1 MSLENIG
8 IGGVLS
14 FNGSQAVAGM
24 GSATAATAR
33 LADKQTTLSI
43 AAAKVGGAFNAIGGF
58 AAKAGLA
65 FAPITA
71 AFGFAEHFA
80 MKFEKAMSGVKAVA
94 GATASEM
101 ATLTLAAKKFGA
113 KSTFDPV
120 EVAGG
125 MEELARAG
133 FDAKETLTAIPG
145 VLAAAA
151 AEGMPL
157 AQATEIVSTTL
168 RGMGLAADQSTRVAD
183 VLALASAKTNASIS
197 SLGESMKYA
206 AAQSKIM
213 GIDLET
219 TVGMLGLAGDAGL
232 TGSIGGSS
240 FAAMLTK
247 LAKPS
252 KEANHWLKANNIEMK
267 KTATGGLDIV
277 SVVKDINAHIEKETD
292 VMRKGAIMAEV
303 FGDRGKKAF
312 GAIASGI
319 QSGKIDTIVA
329 DLQGAAG
336 AAQKMA
342 DTRLE
347 GVLGTIKQ
355 ITNAGKALMIEFFG
369 GMLTAAGPTLKMVG
383 EALGNI
389 VNIVQDLQAG
399 VKLNR
404 AEMEDKYGPTVTAIA
419 YGIVDAIKEISAAI
433 AVVKTSF
440 MDFMQ
445 RVTGDAT
452 PEMVQSITRIV
463 VELLAI
469 AAVLSPV
476 LLAFAGVAM
485 AIGAILPVV
494 GVVAEGIGAVFAGL
508 ASGPV
513 VAFAATIGLL
523 FASMRSEGESVG
535 SVFERMWTM
544 ATNLGHFF
552 MDEALMPMVNIF
564 LSEVKPA
571 IVNIQKTF
579 SAFVDSAGAEFKSW
593 FGGIYRVMQSL
604 APLFSAIFKI
614 IGVIIA
620 SFVDVAV
627 TAFGLILQAITP
639 VLHVVK
645 EVGLWII
652 NVLLRALQKAI
663 SFAMQAG
670 SALGIDTNGPIW
682 QDLAAFASNKI
693 DIVTESGQAQNKVAI
708 ENAGKKPPSMAERQ
722 HGDSGADA
730 FAKEA
735 VQNVA
740 MMKASGAAKPNVDVN
755 VDVHDKRSLEVKNCM
770 TVDGRELAVAQ
781 GRHKQ
786 EINERA
792 GFRATPYQ
800 RRQIAEQG
808 AAPVGG
814 VGGS

>member
-24 GSATAATAR
+24 GSATSATAK
-33 LADKQTTLSI
+33 LADKQTTLSM
-43 AAAKVGGAFNAIGGF
+43 AAAKVGGAFSSIGGL
-58 AAKAGLA
+58 AAKASLA
-65 FAPITA
+65 LAPVTA
-71 AFGFAEHFA
+71 AFAFAEKYA
-80 MKFEKAMSGVKAVA
+80 MDFEKAMSGVKAVA
-94 GATASEM
+94 GATSGEM

-113 KSTFDPV
+113 KSTFDPI
-120 EVAGG
+120 EVAHG

-168 RGMGLAADQSTRVAD
+168 RGMGMAADQSTRVAD

-197 SLGESMKYA
+197 GLGESMKYA

-219 TVGMLGLAGDAGL
+219 TVGMLGLAADAGL
-232 TGSIGGSS
+232 SGSIGGSS

-277 SVVKDINAHIEKETD
+277 AVVKDINAHIEKETD
-292 VMRKGAIMAEV
+292 VMKKGAIMAEV

-312 GAIASGI
+312 GAIATGI
-319 QSGKIDTIVA
+319 STGKIDSIVA
-329 DLQGAAG
+329 DLQNAAG
-336 AAQKMA
+336 SAQKMA

-369 GMLTAAGPTLKMVG
+369 GLVTSAGPTLKMVG
-383 EALGNI
+383 EAFGNI

-404 AEMEDKYGPTVTAIA
+404 AEMEDKYGPTVVAIA
-419 YGIVDAIKEISAAI
+419 YGIVDAIKEIAAVT
-433 AVVKTSF
+433 ATVKAAF

-452 PEMVQSITRIV
+452 PEMIQSITRIV
-463 VELLAI
+463 VELLTI
-469 AAVLSPV
+469 AAILSPI

-485 AIGAILPVV
+485 TIGAILPVAMA
-494 GVVAEGIGAVFAGL
+494 VAEGIGAVFAGL

-513 VAFAATIGLL
+513 LVFGAAVGLL
-523 FASMRSEGESVG
+523 FYTMRSEGESIG

-544 ATNLGHFF
+544 VTSLGHWF
-552 MDEALMPMVNIF
+552 MDDCLMPMVNIF

-571 IVNIQKTF
+571 IVHVQKTF
-579 SAFVDSAGAEFKSW
+579 SAFVDAAGAEFKSW
-593 FGGIYRVMQSL
+593 FGGIYRAMQAL

-614 IGVIIA
+614 LGVIVA

-627 TAFGLILQAITP
+627 TMFGWILQAVTP

-645 EVGLWII
+645 EVGLWIL
-652 NVLLRALQKAI
+652 NVLLKALQKAI
-663 SFAMQAG
+663 SFAMQA
-670 SALGIDTNGPIW
+670 SAALGIDTSGPIW
-682 QDLAAFASNKI
+682 QDLATFASNKI
-693 DIVTESGQAQNKVAI
+693 DVVSADGQAQNKAAI
-708 ENAGKKPPSMAERQ
+708 EGAGKKPPTMAERE
-722 HGDSGADA
+722 HGNGGADV

-735 VQNVA
+735 AQNVA
-740 MMKASGAAKPNVDVN
+740 MQKAAGASKPNVDVN
-755 VDVHDKRSLEVKNCM
+755 VDVQDKRSLEIKNCM
-770 TVDGRELAVAQ
+770 NVDGRELAVAQ

>member
-24 GSATAATAR
+24 GSATAATAK

-43 AAAKVGGAFNAIGGF
+43 AASKVGGAFSAIGGF
-58 AAKAGLA
+58 AAKASLA
-65 FAPITA
+65 LAPITG
-71 AFGFAEHFA
+71 AFAFAEHYA

-94 GATASEM
+94 GATSGEM
-101 ATLTLAAKKFGA
+101 AQLTLAAKKFGA

-133 FDAKETLTAIPG
+133 FDAKETLSAIPG

-157 AQATEIVSTTL
+157 AQATEIVSQTL

-197 SLGESMKYA
+197 SLGEAMKYA

-213 GIDLET
+213 GVDLET
-219 TVGMLGLAGDAGL
+219 TVGMLGLAADAGL
-232 TGSIGGSS
+232 SGSIGGSS

-252 KEANHWLKANNIEMK
+252 KEANRWLKANNIEMT

-277 SVVKDINAHIEKETD
+277 DVIKQINTKIEAQTD
-292 VMRKGAIMAEV
+292 VMKKGAIMAEV

-329 DLQGAAG
+329 DLRNAAG

-355 ITNAGKALMIEFFG
+355 ITNAGKALAIEFFG
-369 GMLTAAGPTLKMVG
+369 GLITAAGPTLKAVG
-383 EALGNI
+383 EAFGNI

-399 VKLNR
+399 VKMNR
-404 AEMEDKYGPTVTAIA
+404 AELEDKYGPGVVAVA
-419 YGIVDAIKEISAAI
+419 YGIVDAIKEISNTIGVVRAA
-433 AVVKTSF
+433 F
-440 MDFMQ
+440 MDFFE
-445 RVTGDAT
+445 RIAGGASS
-452 PEMVQSITRIV
+452 EMIQSLVKIG
-463 VELLAI
+463 VELLAVT
-469 AAVLSPV
+469 ALLSPF
-476 LLAFAGVAM
+476 LVAVAAIAT
-485 AIGAILPVV
+485 AIGAILPV
-494 GVVAEGIGAVFAGL
+494 AGAVVEGVGAAFSAL

-513 VAFAATIGLL
+513 LAFGVTIGLL
-523 FASMRSEGESVG
+523 FLAMRNEGESVG

-544 ATNLGHFF
+544 VTDLGHWF

-579 SAFVDSAGAEFKSW
+579 SAFIAEAGAEFKSW
-593 FGGIYRVMQSL
+593 FGGIYRAMQAL

-614 IGVIIA
+614 LGVIVA

-627 TAFGLILQAITP
+627 TMFGWILQAVTP

-645 EVGLWII
+645 EVGLWIL
-652 NVLLRALQKAI
+652 NVLLKALQKAI
-663 SFAMQAG
+663 SFALQA
-670 SALGIDTNGPIW
+670 SHALGIDTSGPIW
-682 QDLAAFASNKI
+682 QDLATFASNKI
-693 DIVTESGQAQNKVAI
+693 DISSPEGQAQNQSAI
-708 ENAGKKPPSMAERQ
+708 QSAGKKPTVAERE
-722 HGDSGADA
+722 HGDSGADV

-735 VQNVA
+735 AQNVA
-740 MMKASGAAKPNVDVN
+740 MQKAAGASKPNVDVT
-755 VDVHDKRSLEVKNCM
+755 VDVQDKRSLEVKNCM

>member
-24 GSATAATAR
+24 GSATAATAK

-43 AAAKVGGAFNAIGGF
+43 AASKVGGAFSAIRGF
-58 AAKAGLA
+58 AAKASLA
-65 FAPITA
+65 LAPITG
-71 AFGFAEHFA
+71 AFAFAEHYA

-94 GATASEM
+94 GATSGEM
-101 ATLTLAAKKFGA
+101 AQLTLAAKKFGA

-133 FDAKETLTAIPG
+133 FDAKETLSAIPG

-157 AQATEIVSTTL
+157 AQATEIVAQTL

-197 SLGESMKYA
+197 SLGEAMKYA

-213 GIDLET
+213 GVDLET
-219 TVGMLGLAGDAGL
+219 TVGMLGLAADAGL
-232 TGSIGGSS
+232 SGSIGGSS

-267 KTATGGLDIV
+267 KTADGGLDIV
-277 SVVKDINAHIEKETD
+277 AVMKDINAHIEKETD
-292 VMRKGAIMAEV
+292 VMKKGAIMAEL

-312 GAIASGI
+312 GAISTGI
-319 QSGKIDTIVA
+319 ASGKIDTIVS
-329 DLQGAAG
+329 DLRNAAG
-336 AAQKMA
+336 EAQKMA

-369 GMLTAAGPTLKMVG
+369 GLVTKAGPTLKMIG
-383 EALGNI
+383 EAFGNI
-389 VNIVQDLQAG
+389 VNIVQDLQSG
-399 VKLNR
+399 IKQNR
-404 AEMEDKYGPTVTAIA
+404 AELEDKYGPTVVAIA
-419 YGIVDAIKEISAAI
+419 YGIVGAIQEIAAVT
-433 AVVKTSF
+433 AKVRETF
-440 MDFMQ
+440 MNFIE

-452 PEMVQSITRIV
+452 PQMIENITRIV
-463 VELLAI
+463 VELLTV
-469 AAVLSPV
+469 AAVLSPI
-476 LLAFAGVAM
+476 LLAFAGVAT
-485 AIGAILPVV
+485 AIGALMPVIIAT
-494 GVVAEGIGAVFAGL
+494 GETIGAVLGGL
-508 ASGPV
+508 VSGPV
-513 VAFAATIGLL
+513 LAFGTAFGLL
-523 FASMRSEGESVG
+523 FYSMRNEGESVG

-544 ATNLGHFF
+544 VTNLGHWF

-579 SAFVDSAGAEFKSW
+579 SAFVDAAGAEFKSW
-593 FGGIYRVMQSL
+593 FGGIYRVMQAL
-604 APLFSAIFKI
+604 GPLFSAIFKI
-614 IGVIIA
+614 LGVIVA

-627 TAFGLILQAITP
+627 TMFGWILQAITP

-645 EVGLWII
+645 EVGLWIL
-652 NVLLRALQKAI
+652 NVLLKALQKAI
-663 SFAMQAG
+663 SFALQA
-670 SALGIDTNGPIW
+670 SHALGIDTSGPIW
-682 QDLAAFASNKI
+682 QDLATFASNKI
-693 DIVTESGQAQNKVAI
+693 DISSPEGQAQNQSAI
-708 ENAGKKPPSMAERQ
+708 QSAGKKPTVAERE
-722 HGDSGADA
+722 HGDSGADV

-735 VQNVA
+735 AQNVA
-740 MMKASGAAKPNVDVN
+740 MQKAAGASKPNVDVT
-755 VDVHDKRSLEVKNCM
+755 VDVQDKRSLEVKNCM